1 MYRCPHLDLKVEKE
15 NRFFDLDRDSRECY
29 SNVKDGYGINI
40 FKNGDR
46 YIGFW
51 EKNTMHGMG
60 IYVFKSLDSTAIAYL
75 GEFYYGKFHGLGK
88 LVKMLDDQ
96 NGEIIYRGTWVD
108 GKKSEQGIYFYE
120 NPHVYYQGGWVKDEK
135 SGDGKLIFN
144 NG

>member
-1 MYRCPHLDLKVEKE
+1 MYPSTYLDLKVEKE
-15 NRFFDLDRDSRECY
+15 NRFFDLDSDSRECY

-75 GEFYYGKFHGLGK
+75 G
-88 LVKMLDDQ
+88 
-96 NGEIIYRGTWVD
+96 
-108 GKKSEQGIYFYE
+108 
-120 NPHVYYQGGWVKDEK
+120 
-135 SGDGKLIFN
+135 
-144 NG
+144 